1 MNVKCPK
8 KTNRWVHLGH
18 LLKFF
23 QQYWRQLIAYTIEK
37 CPANAPSF
45 IWWVI
50 TYSITSAINAINVT
64 LVVLQNRSLLL
75 TQ

>member
-1 MNVKCPK
+1 
-8 KTNRWVHLGH
+8 VHLGH

-37 CPANAPSF
+37 CPADAPSS

-50 TYSITSAINAINVT
+50 TYLIPLAIDAVNVT
-64 LVVLQNRSLLL
+64 FVVLQDRSHLL